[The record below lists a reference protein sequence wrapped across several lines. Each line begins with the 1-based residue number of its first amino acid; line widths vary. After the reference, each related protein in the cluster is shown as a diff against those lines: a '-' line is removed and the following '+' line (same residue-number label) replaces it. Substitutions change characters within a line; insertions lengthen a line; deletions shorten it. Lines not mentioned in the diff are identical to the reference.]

1 MVLVGVTTWATI
13 ESRRPSVVTES
24 DQSVR
29 EESPQD
35 AAIELGGP
43 NAAPDD
49 MEERTAIAGA
59 SAEGIEGSATTQVID
74 ETFGFGLL
82 AWLAPVE
89 GSWLRTS
96 RNGMFDRRRD
106 LGQDTFEVVAPGYH
120 TKRVGAKDELGEFI
134 RLEARSA
141 CSVLVSSAE
150 RGPVRSASV
159 TWSPAPRDG
168 EQPARNVFVT
178 TVTGPEGTTSIA
190 AASAC
195 EATVEAEGYPPRTV
209 YVPVGETVE
218 VLLSEG
224 ATVLTVVCGDTEQP
238 KEGVQLRLTRPW
250 DRNGVT
256 WSAISDESGRI
267 VLAGSDGPLEVELL
281 GGAYWLHDRLPQGWI
296 ARNKIEATYVGEG
309 DAAEAGGR
317 ELQLRIKCET
327 IDVRLVHADTGG
339 LIRGSVRYG
348 YKTPKH
354 DRHAVLYR
362 LARQDCRDG
371 VLRVRAINY
380 ETERINEPR
389 IGGYELVVWPEGY
402 QLENLGSLTSLR
414 QGAAAV
420 NEARFTPAKQRAVR
434 IHDAAGWP
442 VTGRF
447 RVRSGDGRII
457 YHDGVGTEEGVYGP
471 FDWCGGDLIVSRP
484 RSNRWGGGLGSGSEF
499 EEVATVSG
507 EQIAVSEEVSI
518 EVNLPV
524 ADVKVVRVEG
534 RDAQVVVV
542 DHAGVEHT
550 AVSRSEAEI
559 IFRGVPAGP
568 VFIGPPA
575 WARQLEERSIY
586 GLGRESTQAPGG
598 DTLVVPFD
606 PEWQTTDDLPG
617 QIQVLDTEALELF
630 LMPVYRTTKVP
641 MPMGLTSHWLPV
653 RADGRYTIARG
664 APLPRALIVCSII
677 NGTGQVA
684 SSADTGSF
692 VVLDV
697 IEPGGDIELHASP
710 VELVWGGPDRADPAT
725 VRWSFTGQSYKHSD
739 GFVLARHA
747 PALGEVHWSDAQ
759 PRRFGPFPE
768 GELELGCFI
777 DTNWWTQTVPLTG
790 DKVRVV
796 TVGR

>member
-1 MVLVGVTTWATI
+1 LLGKRLATILGIALVLAGVTTWATFD
-13 ESRRPSVVTES
+13 SMGPSVVTER
-24 DQSVR
+24 DQSIR

-35 AAIELGGP
+35 AASEFGGP
-43 NAAPDD
+43 NAGPDNT
-49 MEERTAIAGA
+49 EERAAIAGT
-59 SAEGIEGSATTQVID
+59 SAERIEGSPTIQVVD

-106 LGQDTFEVVAPGYH
+106 LGQYTFEVVAPGYH
-120 TKRVGAKDELGEFI
+120 AKRVGAKDELGKFI
-134 RLEARSA
+134 RLEPRSA
-141 CSVLVSSAE
+141 CGVLVSSAE

-159 TWSPAPRDG
+159 TWSPAPQDRG
-168 EQPARNVFVT
+168 QPGRNVFVT
-178 TVTGPEGTTSIA
+178 TVTGPEGATSIA

-238 KEGVQLRLTRPW
+238 KEGVRLRLKRPW
-250 DRNGVT
+250 DRNGVS
-256 WSAISDESGRI
+256 WSAISDEAGRI
-267 VLAGSDGPLEVELL
+267 VLSGSNGPLEVELL

-309 DAAEAGGR
+309 DTAEAGRR
-317 ELQLRIKCET
+317 ELQLHIRCET
-327 IDVRLVHADTGG
+327 IDVRLVDADTGA

-371 VLRVRAINY
+371 VLRVRAIDY

-414 QGAAAV
+414 QGAAAL
-420 NEARFTPAKQRAVR
+420 NEAKFTPAKQRAVR
-434 IHDAAGWP
+434 MHDAAGLP
-442 VTGRF
+442 VTGNF
-447 RVRSGDGRII
+447 RVRSGDERII

-471 FDWCGGDLIVSRP
+471 FDWCGGDLIVTRP
-484 RSNRWGGGLGSGSEF
+484 RSSWGGGGLGSGGGF
-499 EEVATVSG
+499 AEVATVSG
-507 EQIAVSEEVSI
+507 EQLAASEEVSI

-524 ADVKVVRVEG
+524 ADVKVVSVEG

-550 AVSRSEAEI
+550 AVSRSEVEI

-575 WARQLEERSIY
+575 WARQLEDRSIY
-586 GLGRESTQAPGG
+586 GLGRESTHAPEGE
-598 DTLVVPFD
+598 TLVVPFD
-606 PEWQTTDDLPG
+606 TEWQTTDDQPG
-617 QIQVLDTEALELF
+617 QIQVLDTEDLELF
-630 LMPVYRTTKVP
+630 LMPVYRTTKVR
-641 MPMGLTSHWLPV
+641 LS
-653 RADGRYTIARG
+653 
-664 APLPRALIVCSII
+664 C
-677 NGTGQVA
+677 
-684 SSADTGSF
+684 
-692 VVLDV
+692 
-697 IEPGGDIELHASP
+697 
-710 VELVWGGPDRADPAT
+710 
-725 VRWSFTGQSYKHSD
+725 
-739 GFVLARHA
+739 
-747 PALGEVHWSDAQ
+747 
-759 PRRFGPFPE
+759 PFS
-768 GELELGCFI
+768 G
-777 DTNWWTQTVPLTG
+777 
-790 DKVRVV
+790 
-796 TVGR
+796 